1 MDDTA
6 KKSQQRAEELKA
18 DYASKKQQSRKGNPL
33 PLQREITSPKPFPFA
48 ALGPGLGPVATRI
61 HEIVKAPDSICG
73 QSVLAAAALIT
84 QPYADIHIDG
94 RVHPLSLF
102 MLTAAESGDR
112 KSAVDAIVLKAVRD
126 YERMLQKT
134 CEEEKR
140 IHKNKMDVW
149 KKQRDKIMSSCE
161 LDSLEGELNKMAL
174 EPRPA
179 LEPNLLLEEPTYEGL
194 VKLYDIGQPSVGKR
208 LI

>member
-1 MDDTA
+1 
-6 KKSQQRAEELKA
+6 
-18 DYASKKQQSRKGNPL
+18 
-33 PLQREITSPKPFPFA
+33 
-48 ALGPGLGPVATRI
+48 
-61 HEIVKAPDSICG
+61 
-73 QSVLAAAALIT
+73 
-84 QPYADIHIDG
+84 
-94 RVHPLSLF
+94 
-102 MLTAAESGDR
+102 
-112 KSAVDAIVLKAVRD
+112 
-126 YERMLQKT
+126 
-134 CEEEKR
+134 
-140 IHKNKMDVW
+140 MDVW